1 VIKEIYIAFMSR
13 GMSLCFTECPLH
25 ANFFLR
31 FLDVAVKGTFEDQ
44 VTKTV
49 NMTVALETA
58 RYRAKHE
65 GEYPRKNKKNR

>member
-1 VIKEIYIAFMSR
+1 MIKEIYIAFMSR
-13 GMSLCFTECPLH
+13 GMSLCFTESPLH

-31 FLDVAVKGTFEDQ
+31 FLDVAVKATFEDQ

-58 RYRAKHE
+58 RYRAENE
-65 GEYPRKNKKNR
+65 GKYPRKNKKNR